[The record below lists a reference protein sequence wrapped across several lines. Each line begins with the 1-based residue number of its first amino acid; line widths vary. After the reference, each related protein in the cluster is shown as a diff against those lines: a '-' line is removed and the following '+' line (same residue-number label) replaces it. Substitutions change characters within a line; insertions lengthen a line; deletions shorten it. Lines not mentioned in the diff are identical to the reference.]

1 MANLDNLRGKFDLMI
16 LFVLKS
22 GDRNTDEL
30 KEIIDEVFYEVKIG
44 TLYSVISKL
53 KNDGKLKEYRLSQQD
68 GSRRKFYSV
77 TKSGLKYFEKNNN
90 GTFDEYSIPEKFIRQ
105 EPIIE
110 EKPVI
115 KKEKP
120 IVRDEYAYYEVE
132 EDSSYVVDDNE
143 KQNDYAK
150 YLNSPNNTV
159 DGDVD
164 FSVFEEPTEQVKE
177 EPVQETNETTAS
189 SNFYNEVE
197 EEIVEN
203 DVSYLENVNYQNE
216 QPVLYEDSSDN
227 FKEENYK
234 YESTLS
240 ELFPKNNPLEFSD
253 LEEVNTENPNLRKD
267 WNDIYEFSQK
277 EGIKVRT
284 SADTNRYQGSS
295 ILLSGLRLLSAGIIT
310 IVAILGYLLIV
321 GLFDA
326 VQFDFS
332 KLLTLLVIFGSFTV
346 VSLIIFIIKPN
357 YKVKDMPK
365 FINVLEISIVV
376 TIATLVIS
384 FAVAG
389 INNIDYTSGI
399 EIFNSIL
406 YPTYVTFNVTLF
418 VIIEYSLAKLDFFQT
433 V

>member
-1 MANLDNLRGKFDLMI
+1 M
-16 LFVLKS
+16 
-22 GDRNTDEL
+22 
-30 KEIIDEVFYEVKIG
+30 
-44 TLYSVISKL
+44 
-53 KNDGKLKEYRLSQQD
+53 SQQD

-90 GTFDEYSIPEKFIRQ
+90 GTFDEYSIPEKFIKQ
-105 EPIIE
+105 EPVIE

-120 IVRDEYAYYEVE
+120 TVRDEYEYYEIE

-164 FSVFEEPTEQVKE
+164 FSVFEEPTEKVKE
-177 EPVQETNETTAS
+177 EPVEEQVETSTS

-197 EEIVEN
+197 EEIEEK
-203 DVSYLENVNYQNE
+203 DVSYLEKVNYQNE
-216 QPVLYEDSSDN
+216 QPVPYEENSDN

-240 ELFPKNNPLEFSD
+240 ELFPKNNPLEFNE
-253 LEEVNTENPNLRKD
+253 LEEVNPENPNLRKD

-332 KLLTLLVIFGSFTV
+332 KFLTLAVIFGSFAL
-346 VSLIIFIIKPN
+346 VSFVIFIIKPN

-389 INNIDYTSGI
+389 INNIDYTNGT

-406 YPTYVTFNVTLF
+406 FPTYVTFNVTLF